1 MVSPRFF
8 PRLAKLRAWLHE
20 NHASASEL
28 WVGFYKQDSG
38 KPSMTWPE
46 SVDAALSYGWIDG
59 LRKSIDDVSYV
70 IRFTPRK
77 PTSIWSNV
85 NIAKVNRLIEQ
96 GRMAPAGLAA
106 WDLRD
111 EQRSGVYAFERKATT
126 LDMEAT
132 RLFKRNETAWS
143 FFQAQPPYYRRVAAH
158 YVSSAKREETR
169 ERRLAAL
176 IEHSAKG
183 QRIPQ
188 FASPRVELRDGLS
201 LELDFLRGSQI
212 GEHWIRR
219 VPHHDASCMRSRLLD
234 RFNRALELRNWRLSG
249 AHAVEH
255 IRHRHRCRHSGE
267 HLVQRADD
275 DNRVIAFGERGGVV
289 AQHCVDLLNRHHAF
303 AAWHNVDRAVAAQ
316 MRATNDLRPVRQA
329 FRDTAEAHARTDSQR
344 RGYGRRR
351 AVSIDE
357 QRLARLVGGDCG
369 KVDRDDS

>member
-46 SVDAALSYGWIDG
+46 SVNAALSYGWIDG

-126 LDMEAT
+126 LDMEAK

-176 IEHSAKG
+176 IEHSAKQ

-188 FASPRVELRDGLS
+188 FVSPS
-201 LELDFLRGSQI
+201 
-212 GEHWIRR
+212 RR
-219 VPHHDASCMRSRLLD
+219 V
-234 RFNRALELRNWRLSG
+234 
-249 AHAVEH
+249 
-255 IRHRHRCRHSGE
+255 
-267 HLVQRADD
+267 
-275 DNRVIAFGERGGVV
+275 
-289 AQHCVDLLNRHHAF
+289 
-303 AAWHNVDRAVAAQ
+303 
-316 MRATNDLRPVRQA
+316 
-329 FRDTAEAHARTDSQR
+329 
-344 RGYGRRR
+344 
-351 AVSIDE
+351 
-357 QRLARLVGGDCG
+357 
-369 KVDRDDS
+369 